1 MFIYYIHDPNM
12 DVWLTRLKWC
22 DLSVNYELFGGDLL
36 IGLFFILVFQHF
48 FWIIIIFE
56 SPGAEKRGRIGEKK

>member
-48 FWIIIIFE
+48 FLDNNNI
-56 SPGAEKRGRIGEKK
+56 